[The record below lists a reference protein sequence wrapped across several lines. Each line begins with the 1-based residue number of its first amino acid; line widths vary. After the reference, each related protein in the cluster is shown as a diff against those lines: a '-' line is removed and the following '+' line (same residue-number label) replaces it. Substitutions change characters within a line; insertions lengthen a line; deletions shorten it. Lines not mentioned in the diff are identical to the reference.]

1 MLKAGALFYSIV
13 ISVIIGIVSA
23 SVILL
28 SGLSAEEFQR
38 SASMND
44 LHLNAASGLNLLLSK
59 QSLLAEN
66 EKKSIDLFGKGC
78 DSVELERKYWG
89 AFEIVISRAFRRGQ
103 EVSRIAQAGFFPDS
117 TDNYCLYLPDQNKPL
132 AVCGKTEIRGT
143 AFLPEAGVKRA
154 YIEGQSY
161 SGNSLVYGETRR
173 SKKDLPPFNKELLE
187 RISSLPDLPE
197 AENND
202 GFGDKK
208 SLCNSFLK
216 DPVVFSEPDV
226 MTLDGNYSGNIIFL
240 SKKMII
246 VGSQAVMKDVIV
258 FAPKIIIKSG
268 FKGNL
273 QAFAFDSIIV
283 EEDVTLAYPSVLG
296 IVQGKNPFSGSAVIM
311 NKNDTLS
318 GNIFAYGIDQP
329 ASQKKVAVSIA
340 EKAVVY
346 GQVYSAGFAD
356 IKGSIFGSL
365 LCKNILLSTSS
376 SVYENHLLNAVI
388 DRSRLP
394 AGYVGINLLE
404 ESDYKKV
411 VKWLN

>member
-38 SASMND
+38 SASIND

-103 EVSRIAQAGFFPDS
+103 EVSRIAQAGSFSDS
-117 TDNYCLYLPDQNKPL
+117 KENYCLYIPDQNKPL
-132 AVCGKTEIRGT
+132 AVCGKTKIRGT

-154 YIEGQSY
+154 YIEGESY
-161 SGNSLVYGETRR
+161 SGSALVYGEIRKSEKTLPGLNKQMIERLR
-173 SKKDLPPFNKELLE
+173 SLSLDLLSYEKIEM
-187 RISSLPDLPE
+187 
-197 AENND
+197 ND
-202 GFGDKK
+202 DQP
-208 SLCNSFLK
+208 LRNSFSNPPLIIS
-216 DPVVFSEPDV
+216 DNGRI
-226 MTLDGNYSGNIIFL
+226 MLRGNYSGNIAIV
-240 SKKMII
+240 SKTMIT
-246 VGSQAVMKDVIV
+246 VQADAILQDLILV
-258 FAPKIIIKSG
+258 APKVVIREG
-268 FKGNL
+268 FKGNI
-273 QAFAFDSIIV
+273 QVIASDSIII
-283 EEDVTLAYPSVLG
+283 EKNVTLKYPSVLG
-296 IVQGKNPFSGSAVIM
+296 IVQNNNSLHGSAVLL
-311 NKNDTLS
+311 NENDTITGVVFSCGTDVPLL
-318 GNIFAYGIDQP
+318 QR
-329 ASQKKVAVSIA
+329 QVAACVR
-340 EKAVVY
+340 KGAVVY
-346 GQVYSAGFAD
+346 GQVYSTGFTEMQ
-356 IKGSIFGSL
+356 GSVFGSL
-365 LCKNILLSTSS
+365 FCKNILLSTSS
-376 SVYENHLLNAVI
+376 SIYENHLLNAVI